1 MMKISVVI
9 PVFNVEKY
17 IGECLESVIN
27 QTRKPDE
34 VIIVDDSSTDD
45 SAEICK
51 SYIEKADYIKLVTN
65 SERGGK
71 QSQEQRNRSGKRRIY
86 ALCRWRR
93 CFI

>member
-27 QTRKPDE
+27 
-34 VIIVDDSSTDD
+34 SSTDD

-71 QSQEQRNRSGKRRIY
+71 QS
-86 ALCRWRR
+86 
-93 CFI
+93 

>member
-1 MMKISVVI
+1 MMKISIVI

-51 SYIEKADYIKLVTN
+51 SYIENADYIKLVTN
-65 SERGGK
+65 SERGG
-71 QSQEQRNRSGKRRIY
+71 
-86 ALCRWRR
+86 
-93 CFI
+93 

>member
-1 MMKISVVI
+1 MMKISIVI
-9 PVFNVEKY
+9 LVFNVKKY

-45 SAEICK
+45 STEICK

-65 SERGGK
+65 SEREG
-71 QSQEQRNRSGKRRIY
+71 
-86 ALCRWRR
+86 
-93 CFI
+93 